1 MKKLNRIIALAIVA
15 LSLLTLVACNNTDS
29 SDKPIEG
36 LLAIQ
41 PEYVGDPVMDTTHEF
56 KKSDFEVTAIFT
68 NNVSKKITDFDFEV
82 GGMSDGVY
90 VINFKYGGQE
100 NDLYVKCEM
109 DFFSD
114 GN

>member
-15 LSLLTLVACNNTDS
+15 LSLLALVACNSAGS
-29 SDKPIEG
+29 SNEQIEG
-36 LLAIQ
+36 LIAIQ
-41 PEYVGDPVMDTTHEF
+41 PEYIGDPVMDTTHEF
-56 KKSDFEVTAIFT
+56 KKSDFEVTAVFT
-68 NNVSKKITDFDFEV
+68 NNISKKVTNFEFEV
-82 GGMSDGVY
+82 QGMADGVY
-90 VINFKYGGQE
+90 VINFKYGDQE